1 MVSLSAVF
9 RDYLYRSV
17 VLMLPLNT
25 TWSRLN
31 RAVKM
36 CHSVGEA
43 GAEVQNATEMIEEP
57 KCPEEKQ
64 EDSVQTASFLPIV
77 KKVKDSVAVV
87 DSGWVGLTTTAAELL
102 QNQGL
107 VAEKECDPGK
117 SRAHAQQPEHEMN
130 TSARADIPAVDVQGG
145 DEILTSPVSRL
156 QNPDFLG
163 ETIKQEVIVDGGR
176 SAESQPKTKRI
187 KTAPFSA
194 KQHSVRAEA
203 HKLISCKVA
212 TQEVMK
218 PQPKVGAS
226 VRMQAALHHLHRPLK
241 RPSHLLSSSS
251 TSALSA
257 DPSDSVASLLPI
269 RTPSMSKAHSS
280 PLLTPR
286 GHLHDKVAHLRTG
299 TSWVSIK
306 TQLHAANPPPHSDSN
321 FHTGPRRLLR
331 CGECGKCFPHPSTLK
346 AHLQTHTGERPFCC
360 SLCGRTFTKLSNL
373 KAHRRVHTGERPY
386 CCLSCGKCFTQKCN
400 LKRHQRIHLDI

>member
-1 MVSLSAVF
+1 MCRSA
-9 RDYLYRSV
+9 
-17 VLMLPLNT
+17 
-25 TWSRLN
+25 
-31 RAVKM
+31 
-36 CHSVGEA
+36 GEA
-43 GAEVQNATEMIEEP
+43 GAEAQTASEMMEEEP
-57 KCPEEKQ
+57 KCTKEKQ

-77 KKVKDSVAVV
+77 KKVKDSAAVV

-117 SRAHAQQPEHEMN
+117 SRAAQQPEHEMN
-130 TSARADIPAVDVQGG
+130 SSARADLPAVDAQGG
-145 DEILTSPVSRL
+145 DDILTSPVSRL
-156 QNPDFLG
+156 QNPEFLA
-163 ETIKQEVIVDGGR
+163 EAIKQEVIVDGGM

-203 HKLISCKVA
+203 HKQVSCKVA

-218 PQPKVGAS
+218 LQPKVGAS

-257 DPSDSVASLLPI
+257 DPSDPVASLLPI
-269 RTPSMSKAHSS
+269 RTPSMSKGHSS

>member
-1 MVSLSAVF
+1 M
-9 RDYLYRSV
+9 
-17 VLMLPLNT
+17 
-25 TWSRLN
+25 
-31 RAVKM
+31 
-36 CHSVGEA
+36 H
-43 GAEVQNATEMIEEP
+43 NATEMIEEE
-57 KCPEEKQ
+57 PECTEEER
-64 EDSVQTASFLPIV
+64 EDSAQTASYFPIE
-77 KKVKDSVAVV
+77 KKVKDSAAAE
-87 DSGWVGLTTTAAELL
+87 DSSWVGLTTTAAELL
-102 QNQGL
+102 QNQRL
-107 VAEKECDPGK
+107 VAEQECDPAK
-117 SRAHAQQPEHEMN
+117 SRAPAQQTEYETN
-130 TSARADIPAVDVQGG
+130 TSSKADLHAADVQGG

-176 SAESQPKTKRI
+176 SMESQPKTKKL
-187 KTAPFSA
+187 KTVPFLV
-194 KQHSVRAEA
+194 KQHGVRSEA
-203 HKLISCKVA
+203 HKQISCKVA
-212 TQEVMK
+212 AHEVMRL
-218 PQPKVGAS
+218 QPKLGTG
-226 VRMQAALHHLHRPLK
+226 VRLQAALHHLHRPLK
-241 RPSHLLSSSS
+241 RPSHTLSSSS

-257 DPSDSVASLLPI
+257 DLSDSVASILPN
-269 RTPSMSKAHSS
+269 RTPSMSKGHSS
-280 PLLTPR
+280 TLLTPR

-299 TSWVSIK
+299 ASWVSIK

-321 FHTGPRRLLR
+321 FHMGSRRLLR

>member
-1 MVSLSAVF
+1 MS
-9 RDYLYRSV
+9 
-17 VLMLPLNT
+17 
-25 TWSRLN
+25 
-31 RAVKM
+31 
-36 CHSVGEA
+36 HSVGEA
-43 GAEVQNATEMIEEP
+43 GSETQNATEMTEEEP
-57 KCPEEKQ
+57 TCTEG
-64 EDSVQTASFLPIV
+64 DSAQTASFFAIA
-77 KKVKDSVAVV
+77 KKVKDSAAV
-87 DSGWVGLTTTAAELL
+87 DPGWVGLTTTAAELL
-102 QNQGL
+102 QNHGL
-107 VAEKECDPGK
+107 VAGKECDPGN
-117 SRAHAQQPEHEMN
+117 SRAAAQRTEPETN
-130 TSARADIPAVDVQGG
+130 TSAGADAPAVDDQGG
-145 DEILTSPVSRL
+145 DEASTSPVSRL

-163 ETIKQEVIVDGGR
+163 DAIKQEVIVDGGR
-176 SAESQPKTKRI
+176 SAEAHPRTK
-187 KTAPFSA
+187 KVQTAPFSG
-194 KQHSVRAEA
+194 KQHGVGAEGPEQ
-203 HKLISCKVA
+203 IS
-212 TQEVMK
+212 QEVLTL
-218 PQPKVGAS
+218 QPKVGAG

-251 TSALSA
+251 TSAPAA
-257 DPSDSVASLLPI
+257 DPSASVASLLPN
-269 RTPSMSKAHSS
+269 RTPSMSKGHSS

-286 GHLHDKVAHLRTG
+286 GPLHDKVAHLRTA

-306 TQLHAANPPPHSDSN
+306 TQLHAANPPPHSDSS